1 MARFIQA
8 GFPTEHAGIDRF
20 TRGFAAIRDLEAA
33 ATHQLLGALAVVGTP
48 VRRAAAP
55 LTARLTAWSAV
66 RKQRVEDHKLWS
78 VALRDARVMADL
90 SRAMSADASR
100 LGRAYY

>member
-20 TRGFAAIRDLEAA
+20 TRGFAAIRELEAA
-33 ATHQLLGALAVVGTP
+33 ATHQMLGALAFVGAP
-48 VRRAAAP
+48 LRRAAAP
-55 LTARLTAWSAV
+55 LTTRLAAWSEA
-66 RKQRVEDHKLWS
+66 RKQRVEDDKLWS
-78 VALRDARVMADL
+78 LALSDARVMADL
-90 SRAMSADASR
+90 GRAMSADAGR